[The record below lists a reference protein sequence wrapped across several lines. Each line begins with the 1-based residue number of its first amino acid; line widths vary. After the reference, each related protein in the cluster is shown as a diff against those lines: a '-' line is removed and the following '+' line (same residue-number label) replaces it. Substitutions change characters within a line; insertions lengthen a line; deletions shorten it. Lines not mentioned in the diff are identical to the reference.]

1 MDDVFLTGAIK
12 MITLEKLLLL
22 KSVTFFQ
29 QTPDEL
35 LMQIVTTAVKE
46 QTVNAGE
53 LIIQK
58 GDAGTDMFVIV
69 SGQVKVHDEE
79 KLITTLGEREI
90 FGELSALSLEP
101 RVSSISAITDCL
113 LLKIN
118 GLALYE
124 IMNFDVGLAKGII
137 HALCERAR
145 SMSTQ
150 LQILMN
156 Q

>member
-1 MDDVFLTGAIK
+1 

-22 KSVTFFQ
+22 KSVPFFQ

-35 LMQIVTTAVKE
+35 LMQIATTAMKE

-58 GDAGTDMFVIV
+58 GDVGTEMYVIV
-69 SGQVKVHDEE
+69 SGQVKIHDGD
-79 KLITTLGEREI
+79 KWITTLGDREI
-90 FGELSALSLEP
+90 FGELSALTLEP
-101 RVSSISAITDCL
+101 RVSSVSTITECL

-124 IMNFDVGLAKGII
+124 IMNFDAGLAKGII
-137 HALCERAR
+137 HALCDR
-145 SMSTQ
+145 SRLMSAQ
-150 LQILMN
+150 LQVLMSKE
-156 Q
+156 